1 MCGYF
6 CTLFIEFM
14 FGGKILN
21 DFTNLFSRHDFKK
34 NDKIVLNYF
43 NRLIALSSQNALML
57 IFSVCVNY
65 IIISKCP
72 HGYIF

>member
-34 NDKIVLNYF
+34 NDKIVLSYF
-43 NRLIALSSQNALML
+43 NR
-57 IFSVCVNY
+57 
-65 IIISKCP
+65 
-72 HGYIF
+72 